1 MYDISVEVESMI
13 RDEVVKLVQDCIAIM
28 KEQKDYDFELLCIDD
43 GEKYEKEDNKL
54 VFHITLSWSS
64 NEDPSQHPFE
74 LIKIVPEDTMTEEDR
89 IEKGKGIIRELNKAA
104 NDFKE
109 GKEYEP
115 TYMQKLRD
123 MFKLMDYFGGNGN
136 WYM

>member
-1 MYDISVEVESMI
+1 ML

-28 KEQKDYDFELLCIDD
+28 KEQKDYDFEILCIDD
-43 GEKYEKEDNKL
+43 GEKYEKEEDKT
-54 VFHITLSWSS
+54 VFHIDLSWSDK
-64 NEDPSQHPFE
+64 EHPGRHNFQ
-74 LIKIVPEDTMTEEDR
+74 LIKIVSNTLTEEDR
-89 IEKGKGIIRELNKAA
+89 IEKGKGLLKEMNKAA
-104 NDFKE
+104 NDFKA

-123 MFKLMDYFGGNGN
+123 MFKLMDYFGGNGS

>member
-1 MYDISVEVESMI
+1 ML

-28 KEQKDYDFELLCIDD
+28 KEQKDYDFEILCIDD
-43 GEKYEKEDNKL
+43 GEKYEKEEGKT
-54 VFHITLSWSS
+54 VFHINLSWSDK
-64 NEDPSQHPFE
+64 EHPGRHNFQ
-74 LIKIVPEDTMTEEDR
+74 LIKIVSNTLTEEDR
-89 IEKGKGIIRELNKAA
+89 IEKGKGLLKEMNKAA
-104 NDFKE
+104 NDFKA

-123 MFKLMDYFGGNGN
+123 MFKLMDYFGGNGS

>member
-1 MYDISVEVESMI
+1 ML

-28 KEQKDYDFELLCIDD
+28 KEQKDYDFEILCIDN
-43 GEKYEKEDNKL
+43 GEKYEKEEDKT
-54 VFHITLSWSS
+54 VFHIDLSWSDK
-64 NEDPSQHPFE
+64 EHPGQHNFRLLE
-74 LIKIVPEDTMTEEDR
+74 IVSDTLTEEDR
-89 IEKGKGIIRELNKAA
+89 IEKGKGLITEMNKAA

-123 MFKLMDYFGGNGN
+123 IFKMMNIFNDAMD